1 MYSFAEE
8 CFKTNKKHV
17 HIEKSVNYGY
27 RINANVTQLE
37 SFPDDRVYIEISV
50 NYGYGMNANVT

>member
-1 MYSFAEE
+1 MLMLHSSSPFFDDRVYVE
-8 CFKTNKKHV
+8 
-17 HIEKSVNYGY
+17 ISVNYGY